1 MKYQPIEMK
10 AVLTK
15 LREAL
20 TAGRSEIENTLN
32 CCTVE
37 ASNPL
42 SLQRFNASTF
52 NE

>member
-20 TAGRSEIENTLN
+20 IAGRSEIENTL
-32 CCTVE
+32 
-37 ASNPL
+37 
-42 SLQRFNASTF
+42 RR
-52 NE
+52 